1 MGRQLEELARAL
13 KEEEEG
19 CSSPSAPPLTPK
31 NLTTLTSSPPIPA
44 SVFTVTTS
52 VDIEVG
58 STTATAP
65 AAEEEHEVQEGIG
78 GGRSD
83 GELRGEEGVVRV
95 TSSVAAGPLTVVLPP
110 EYRDHF

>member
-1 MGRQLEELARAL
+1 M

-19 CSSPSAPPLTPK
+19 SSSPSAPPLTPKNLTK

-58 STTATAP
+58 SATATAP
-65 AAEEEHEVQEGIG
+65 SEEEHEVVSFRLFVFTKLEQEEIENS
-78 GGRSD
+78 RSLMFSKTD
-83 GELRGEEGVVRV
+83 SLILAFVI
-95 TSSVAAGPLTVVLPP
+95 T
-110 EYRDHF
+110 H

>member
-1 MGRQLEELARAL
+1 M

-19 CSSPSAPPLTPK
+19 GSSPSAPPLTPK

-58 STTATAP
+58 SATATAP
-65 AAEEEHEVQEGIG
+65 SEEEHEVVSFRLFVFTELEHKEIENSKSLMFSKTDSLILAFVITHCSG
-78 GGRSD
+78 GG
-83 GELRGEEGVVRV
+83 
-95 TSSVAAGPLTVVLPP
+95 
-110 EYRDHF
+110 